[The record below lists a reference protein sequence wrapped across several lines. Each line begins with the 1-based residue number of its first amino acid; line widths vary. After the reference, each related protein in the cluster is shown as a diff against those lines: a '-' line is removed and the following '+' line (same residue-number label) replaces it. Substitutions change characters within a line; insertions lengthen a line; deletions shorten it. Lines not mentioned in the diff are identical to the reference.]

1 MKFTYILIIGPSSRK
16 AKPAIWDGGYQ
27 PSGLRILLI
36 VRWIGNLFTGRRQQ
50 RPIRAGSQLP
60 LDGCRPPIQDHK
72 AEVAPRWSL
81 LFPPRRSTYF
91 LPCKITTEEASTG
104 NSRIYW
110 RGRFCNLFSMEHLII
125 NYLAERVME
134 VGYLLLTGT
143 SSAQ

>member
-72 AEVAPRWSL
+72 AEVAARWSL

-104 NSRIYW
+104 ISRIYC

-125 NYLAERVME
+125 Y
-134 VGYLLLTGT
+134 Y
-143 SSAQ
+143 